1 VTDTTES
8 DLRLWRHMAPLPLV
22 KGTLDALVLK
32 TLSWGPMHGFEIT
45 SWLEENSDGRLGV
58 EDSAL
63 YQALHRLEER
73 NLVSADWGMTDN
85 NRRARYY
92 TISAKGKAHLR
103 AETETWL
110 SYVGAVSGILT
121 MSRRTRAR

>member
-1 VTDTTES
+1 
-8 DLRLWRHMAPLPLV
+8 MPAAPLPLV

-32 TLSWGPMHGFEIT
+32 TLSWGAMHGFEIT
-45 SWLEENSDGRLGV
+45 SWLEEQSDGRLGV

-73 NLVSADWGMTDN
+73 DLIAADWGMTEN

-92 TISAKGKAHLR
+92 SLSTKGKAHLR
-103 AETETWL
+103 AETENWL
-110 SYVGAVSGILT
+110 SYAGAVTTILT
-121 MSRRTRAR
+121 MSRRTRAT

>member
-1 VTDTTES
+1 
-8 DLRLWRHMAPLPLV
+8 MAALALV

-32 TLSWGPMHGFEIT
+32 TLSWGAMHSFEIA
-45 SWLEENSDGRLGV
+45 SWLDEQSDGRLGI

-73 NLVSADWGMTDN
+73 GFITATWGLTEN

-92 TISAKGKAHLR
+92 ALAAKGRARLR
-103 AETETWL
+103 EDTEHWL
-110 SYVGAVSGILT
+110 SYADVVTAILT
-121 MSRRTRAR
+121 LSRRAGAT